1 MRVMTGWYT
10 WLPLALLLVSAS
22 PVWAQTVQGTVVDDI
37 TGDPIATA
45 EVAVLDAD
53 EAVVARSVSDVDGQF
68 EVRLPD
74 EAPYHLRVAR
84 IGYAT
89 STSTVF
95 SVAPGQ
101 TAFTDLR
108 LGIDPVVLDPIEA
121 VVDGQ
126 FAVLARG
133 GFYTR
138 EQVGLGYF
146 LTPEEMDTK
155 PGLITLD
162 DLFNR
167 APGVVVRFEDFGTS
181 FDVFSTRGLGGCRM
195 SVAIDRIVVQIGGRG
210 RASMYW
216 SNMIRIPEIA
226 ALEVYPNRTG
236 VPEWM
241 GGHRAECGAVVIW
254 TKGYIGNID

>member
-1 MRVMTGWYT
+1 MRVLMSWST
-10 WLPLALLLVSAS
+10 WLPLALLLVSAT
-22 PVWAQTVQGTVVDDI
+22 PGWAQTVQGTVTDEI
-37 TGDPIATA
+37 TDDPIASA

-53 EAVVARSVSDVDGQF
+53 ETVVAQSVSDEDGQF

-146 LTPEEMDTK
+146 LTPEDMDTK

-167 APGVVVRFEDFGTS
+167 APGVAVRFEDFGTS
-181 FDVFSTRGLGGCRM
+181 FDVFSTRGPGGCRM
-195 SVAIDRIVVQIGGRG
+195 SVAIDRIIVQIGGRG

-216 SNMIRIPEIA
+216 SNMIRMPEIA

-254 TKGYIGNID
+254 TKGYVN